1 MKVLISIYTIEEL
14 NSCIEGGADIIDLKN
29 PIEGSLGAAAPW
41 FIEEVKKQIEEL
53 KEQAE
58 TEICPTCLVQQH

>member
-29 PIEGSLGAAAPW
+29 PIEGSLGEAAPW
-41 FIEEVKKQIEEL
+41 FIKEKKKKQLIIL
-53 KEQAE
+53 LAQQS
-58 TEICPTCLVQQH
+58 EICPTYLVQQH